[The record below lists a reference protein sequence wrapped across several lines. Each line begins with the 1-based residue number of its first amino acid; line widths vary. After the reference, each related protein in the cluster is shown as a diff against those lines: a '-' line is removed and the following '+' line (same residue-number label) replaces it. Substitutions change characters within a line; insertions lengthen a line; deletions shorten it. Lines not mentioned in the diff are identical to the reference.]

1 MVTGSLASTF
11 HGEPRATRDIDIV
24 IDPTPEA
31 LDRLLQ
37 GLETDG
43 FYVDAPAARE
53 ALRSRSSF
61 NAIGNATTKVD
72 FIVRRDR
79 PFSRSE
85 FERRRPADLLGT
97 PGYVASVE
105 DMIVAKL
112 EWAAASRS
120 DRQIRDVVGMLAVAG
135 DGVDRSY
142 VELWVRELR
151 LDDAWARVAG
161 P

>member
-37 GLETDG
+37 GLDADG
-43 FYVDAPAARE
+43 FHVDAQVAGD
-53 ALRSRSSF
+53 ALRARSSF
-61 NAIGNATTKVD
+61 NAIGDATTKVD

-85 FERRRPADLLGT
+85 FERRLPADLLGA

-112 EWAAASRS
+112 EWATAGGS
-120 DRQIRDVVGMLAVAG
+120 DRQTHDVAGMLAVAG
-135 DGVDRSY
+135 EAVDREY
-142 VELWVRELR
+142 IEHWVRELR
-151 LDDAWARVAG
+151 LEDAWSRVAG
-161 P
+161 S